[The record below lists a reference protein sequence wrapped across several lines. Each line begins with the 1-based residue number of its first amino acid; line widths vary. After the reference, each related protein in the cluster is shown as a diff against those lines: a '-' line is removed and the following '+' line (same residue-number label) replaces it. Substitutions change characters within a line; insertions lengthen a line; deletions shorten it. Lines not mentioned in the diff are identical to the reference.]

1 MSLLFSPLALRG
13 LELPNR
19 IQISPMCQYSAHD
32 GCLDDWHLMHLGTLA
47 LSGAG
52 LLVIEATHVSREGR
66 ITHGCSGLYDDAN
79 ERALDR
85 VLRFV
90 RAHSSMPIGLQL
102 GHAGRKASSARPWQG
117 RAALG
122 PAEDPWSTLAPSALP
137 FGEGWPVPREAS
149 AAELV
154 AVREAFVESTR
165 RAARLGLDL
174 IEVHAAHGYL
184 LSTFL
189 SPLANQRSDGYG
201 GSRESRMRFP
211 LEVFAAMRTAWP
223 SERPM
228 GVRIHGAD
236 WVDGGWDV
244 DDAIAFAGA
253 LRELG
258 CDYVTVSSGGVSP
271 RARIPV
277 QPGYQVPLASAVRKA
292 TGLPTCAVGM
302 IVRPAQAEEILC
314 AGHADQVALARA
326 LLFNPRW
333 PWQAALELGERLPSV
348 PQYERASE
356 ALWPGAALLRG

>member
-1 MSLLFSPLALRG
+1 MSTLFTPLELRS
-13 LELPNR
+13 LRLPNR
-19 IQISPMCQYSAHD
+19 IQISPMCQYSASD
-32 GCLDDWHLMHLGTLA
+32 GCMGDWHLMHLGTLA

-66 ITHGCSGLYDDAN
+66 ITHGCCGLYDDAN

-122 PAEDPWSTLAPSALP
+122 PGEDPWPTLAPSPIA
-137 FGEGWPVPREAS
+137 FGEGWPVPREATPE
-149 AAELV
+149 ALA
-154 AVREAFVESTR
+154 AVREAFVEATR
-165 RAARLGLDL
+165 RAARLGVDL

-189 SPLANQRSDGYG
+189 SPLSNRRDDCWG
-201 GSRESRMRFP
+201 GDRDSRMRFP
-211 LEVFAAMRTAWP
+211 LEVFAAMRAAWP
-223 SERPM
+223 VERPM

-236 WVDGGWDV
+236 WVDGGWTI

-253 LRELG
+253 LKELG

-271 RARIPV
+271 QAHIPV
-277 QPGYQVPLASAVRKA
+277 APGYQVPLAAAVRKA
-292 TGLPTCAVGM
+292 TGLTTCAVGM
-302 IVRPAQAEEILC
+302 IARAQQAEDILR
-314 AGHADQVALARA
+314 AGEADQVAIARA

-333 PWQAALELGERLPSV
+333 PWQAALELGERIASA
-348 PQYERASE
+348 PQYERAS
-356 ALWPGAALLRG
+356 APLWPGATLLRG